1 MRLLATVILIVFLF
15 GCSTLSKQKQ
25 KEFSF
30 GSERPIVA
38 AHRAEHSVYSENSLA
53 AIESAQREK
62 ISLIEIDIRE
72 SLDGQLFL
80 FHNKNVDPHTIGG
93 PNELVG
99 QAFSSLTSVQIRSLV
114 LPHGEKVPTFQEV
127 LEIMK
132 SQESSLL
139 LDIKG
144 EASLREKVLSLVE
157 SQGLGKAFWF
167 LCYNLSCIHQ
177 VQAQNISGTD
187 VIARNNSE
195 LSIPEALSIN
205 PRIVQVSCESG
216 CRDKVREIKSA
227 DRSILVLATTLDE
240 SLDNEA
246 NWLRIREQGVDI
258 ILTDRPLELKLLQS
272 D

>member
-1 MRLLATVILIVFLF
+1 MKLLATVILIVFLF
-15 GCSTLSKQKQ
+15 GCSTLSKQRP

-30 GSERPIVA
+30 GSKRPIVA
-38 AHRAEHSVYSENSLA
+38 AHRAEHSIYSENSLP

-80 FHNKNVDPHTIGG
+80 FHNKNVDPHTVEG

-99 QAFSSLTSVQIRSLV
+99 KAFSSLTSAQIRSLV
-114 LPHGEKVPTFQEV
+114 LPHGEKVPSFQEV

-132 SQESSLL
+132 SQESALL

-144 EASLREKVLSLVE
+144 EAALREKVLSTVA
-157 SQGLGKAFWF
+157 SQGLGRKFWF
-167 LCYNLSCIHQ
+167 LCYSLSCINQ
-177 VQAQNISGTD
+177 VQERNIPGAE
-187 VIARNNSE
+187 VIARNNRE
-195 LSIPEALSIN
+195 LSIAQALSIN
-205 PRIVQVSCESG
+205 PKVVQVSCESG

-240 SLDNEA
+240 SLDNKKH
-246 NWLRIREQGVDI
+246 WRRVREEGVDI

-272 D
+272 H